1 MVELDRTEREMIL
14 FLQEDGRMSF
24 VDLAK
29 RIGVT
34 EGTIRRKFQRLVQ
47 EGIIHIAAVS
57 DPFQIGFRTPALI
70 GINVETHRH
79 EDVVK
84 ALCAMPRVRYVA
96 AATGDF
102 DILVEAYFASNEEL
116 SRFLIEDLA
125 AIDGIVDTATSLEL
139 RIFKQSFTWGIAG
152 YRPERA
158 LAEKT

>member
-1 MVELDRTEREMIL
+1 MVDLDRTEREMIL
-14 FLQEDGRMSF
+14 LLQEDGRMSF
-24 VDLAK
+24 VDLAR

-57 DPFQIGFRTPALI
+57 DPFRIGFNTPALI
-70 GINVETHRH
+70 GINVETQRF
-79 EDVVK
+79 ESVVQ
-84 ALCAMPRVRYVA
+84 ALCALPRVRYVA

-125 AIDGIVDTATSLEL
+125 GIEGIVDTATSLEL
-139 RIFKQSFTWGIAG
+139 KIYKQSFAWGVAG
-152 YRPERA
+152 HRPEPS
-158 LAEKT
+158 LAGRG